1 ADPVAAALARA
12 FVRDNLGSHPR
23 LQDALVVT
31 SELVTNVVRHAPAT
45 PFIRVQIERRPGP
58 GEGRIRV
65 TIGQEPGSLRLPVA
79 SDRRPGPEG
88 IGRPGPEGIGRPG
101 PGAMGRPGPGGMG
114 LTIMEQASD
123 AWGEIDQTS
132 IWFELT
138 A

>member
-1 ADPVAAALARA
+1 MAAALARA

-45 PFIRVQIERRPGP
+45 PFIRVQIERRSGP

-79 SDRRPGPEG
+79 SDRRPSPEG
-88 IGRPGPEGIGRPG
+88 I
-101 PGAMGRPGPGGMG
+101 GRPGPGGMG

-123 AWGEIDQTS
+123 SWGEIDQTS

>member
-1 ADPVAAALARA
+1 MYSSERPRPALIDLRADPVAAALARA

-79 SDRRPGPEG
+79 TDRRPGPEG
-88 IGRPGPEGIGRPG
+88 I
-101 PGAMGRPGPGGMG
+101 GRPGPGGMG

-132 IWFELT
+132 IWFELP